1 MPIRLILT
9 ALIFLLGLFD
19 LFMAAA
25 FLFTPPAG
33 AAILGVGAATA
44 AGWSTIRADFTA
56 FFGVAALCMMVGAWR
71 RNGDL
76 LLVPGLLFGV
86 ALACRALDLALA
98 GAYAGWPQPMA
109 VEALHVIVLAAAWR
123 ILPHHRVAELAG

>member
-1 MPIRLILT
+1 MPIRLALT
-9 ALIFLLGLFD
+9 ALVFLLGLFD

-33 AAILGVGAATA
+33 AAILGVAAA
-44 AGWSTIRADFTA
+44 SSAGWSTIRADFTA

-86 ALACRALDLALA
+86 ALLGRALDLVLA
-98 GAYAGWPQPMA
+98 GAYPGWPQPMA
-109 VEALHVIVLAAAWR
+109 VEALHVLVLGAAWR
-123 ILPHHRVAELAG
+123 MLPHHRVEEVAG